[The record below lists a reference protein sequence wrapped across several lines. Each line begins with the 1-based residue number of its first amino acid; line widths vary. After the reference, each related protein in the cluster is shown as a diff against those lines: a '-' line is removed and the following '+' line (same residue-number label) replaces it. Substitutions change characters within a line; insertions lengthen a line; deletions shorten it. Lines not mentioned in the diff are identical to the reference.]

1 MILEKLSIFEK
12 QYFDVIVSS
21 ISDNYITVLYKEKM
35 IYGKIYYNRAYYHLD
50 KQGCSIYSEKDRIS
64 VGDSFSA
71 KLLRVNTAT
80 GELVFFKETNSIKET
95 YNKEK
100 KTRTKRR

>member
-1 MILEKLSIFEK
+1 
-12 QYFDVIVSS
+12 
-21 ISDNYITVLYKEKM
+21 M